1 MRRLRNYVLSPLIW
15 EASESQSCPVFGSA
29 ASFAAAY
36 RAKFQ
41 EEPLPES
48 AAAAAGGMAL
58 LAAIQEVRSLEQD
71 AVRQARCGGRGAL
84 PQALRRLSLQTCYG
98 ELSFDANGTRAAP
111 MTLTQQ
117 VGGGGARMFG

>member
-1 MRRLRNYVLSPLIW
+1 MSPLIW
-15 EASESQSCPVFGSA
+15 EALESQSCPVFGSA

-84 PQALRRLSLQTCYG
+84 RPRPCGGCPCRPATGSCPSTATARVRRQ
-98 ELSFDANGTRAAP
+98 
-111 MTLTQQ
+111 
-117 VGGGGARMFG
+117 